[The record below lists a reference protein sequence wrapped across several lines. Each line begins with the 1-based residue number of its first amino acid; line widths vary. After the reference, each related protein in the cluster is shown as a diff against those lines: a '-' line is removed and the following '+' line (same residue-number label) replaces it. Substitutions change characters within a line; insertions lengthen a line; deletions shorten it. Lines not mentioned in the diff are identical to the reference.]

1 MLISPPFL
9 PPRDA
14 NQTDEAWLSAAMAQP
29 PSRLANTGAPEGSY
43 PLSNRLAWHN
53 GLHLQ
58 GQAGTDGQTV
68 VRAIADGEVMYVAHP
83 KPCNS
88 APDDPQ
94 NYNPFGDTP
103 AWTDNGCIII
113 RHTTEIGAI
122 GTQPTEITYFS
133 LTTHLRQIAQITPV
147 GQTVRRTLRRG
158 DLIWRKDEIG
168 RAGQIYGH
176 SRQVHFEICLD
187 EANLARLIGRKPAWS
202 DSTGFSPPTSDGR
215 TDAVFGSIWFYLPA
229 TTQTSEVQPRNHQR
243 TQSVTTLGQ
252 PLWIR
257 MTYDRGDCTFE
268 SYNIFGGRFVQ
279 PRQANVE
286 YTLYDQAL
294 FRHNSL
300 PQSTRARSSP
310 SAWYEMLRFG
320 RNLGRG
326 PGPTDMDRLPVD
338 VAHWRNIL
346 GPDGVSIWADLNA
359 EGTFKFSDADF
370 LPICGWNFIDD
381 DANPDDQRCDSD
393 NLKNFIADPDPLCSG
408 RLDNDTLARRLGNLD
423 VGQKL
428 PRLVCRFPSEL
439 DRLTI
444 DSRYA
449 FVRNLE
455 PFVDNPAAWVDFTAH
470 LHALSFPDLPSEY
483 RCASWRI
490 HPGEFIATMKKCG
503 WMSLD
508 EFTQLLPRAGVN
520 GHIRDWET
528 ARGRWRRNV
537 QYGQLNRV
545 FRKYGITTSTR
556 QTFFLAQ
563 LYIETGCLR
572 TLIEDGQGR
581 ANPRLPMT
589 AYYESFYGRGV
600 MQLTWAGTYAEYGE
614 YRGFPD
620 HIGPYAD
627 ARVLAT
633 SRADWGPPTKVDG
646 TIRRDRR
653 QWAPRFDPAIIATNA
668 FNACDSGG
676 FFWIQ
681 KRFRGT
687 RNINRL
693 ADEAP
698 TTQQVGRVSVLVN
711 GGGNGYNERLQYSA
725 FIDRY
730 LNDNAEQS
738 LTGTITAIRQ
748 TIRRGQWQTE
758 GNIFSLNVSYIP
770 QRPSEDPK

>member
-68 VRAIADGEVMYVAHP
+68 VRAIADGEAIYVAQP
-83 KPCNS
+83 KPRNS

-103 AWTDNGCIII
+103 AWTDNGCVII
-113 RHTTEIGAI
+113 RHTTEIGAN
-122 GTQPTEITYFS
+122 GMRPTEVTYYS
-133 LTTHLRQIAQITPV
+133 LVTHLCQIARITPS
-147 GQTVRRTLRRG
+147 GQNTSRPLQPG
-158 DLIWRKDEIG
+158 DRIWRKEAIG
-168 RAGQIYGH
+168 SAGQIYGH
-176 SRQVHFEICLD
+176 SGQIHFEICLD
-187 EANLARLIGRKPAWS
+187 DANLTRLLGRAPAWV
-202 DSTGFSPPTSDGR
+202 DPENIPVPVADGR
-215 TDAVFGSIWFYLPA
+215 IDTIFGSIWFYLPA
-229 TTQTSEVQPRNHQR
+229 TTPISASRPRNHQR
-243 TQSVTTLGQ
+243 ARAESSLGQ
-252 PLWIR
+252 PMWLR
-257 MTYDRGDCTFE
+257 MTYEEGGCTFE
-268 SYNIFGGRFVQ
+268 SHTIFGGRFEQ
-279 PRQANVE
+279 PRQADVE
-286 YTLYDQAL
+286 YALYTEACK
-294 FRHNSL
+294 RHNSL
-300 PQSTRARSSP
+300 PPSVQARSSP
-310 SAWYEMLRFG
+310 SGWYELLRFG

-326 PGPTDMDRLPVD
+326 AAQTDKDPLPAD
-338 VAHWRNIL
+338 IAHWREIP
-346 GPDGVSIWADLNA
+346 GPDGQSIWADLNA

-370 LPICGWNFIDD
+370 LPICGWNFVDD

-393 NLKNFIADPDPLCSG
+393 NLKNLIADPDPLCSG
-408 RLDNDTLARRLGNLD
+408 RFENDTLARRLGNSNIR
-423 VGQKL
+423 QKL
-428 PRLVCRFPSEL
+428 QRLICRFPSEL
-439 DRLTI
+439 DRHTI
-444 DSRYA
+444 DPRYA

-455 PFVDNPAAWVDFTAH
+455 PFVDNPTAWTDFTSH
-470 LHALSFPDLPSEY
+470 LHAISFPDLPTEY
-483 RCASWRI
+483 VAARWRV
-490 HPGEFIATMKKCG
+490 HPGEFVAGMKKCA

-537 QYGQLNRV
+537 QYGELNRV
-545 FRKYGITTSTR
+545 FRKYGITTSAR
-556 QTFFLAQ
+556 QTVFLAQ
-563 LYIETGCLR
+563 IYIETGCMR
-572 TLIEDGQGR
+572 TVIEDNEGR

-589 AYYESFYGRGV
+589 IYYAAFYGRGV

-627 ARVLAT
+627 ARILAT
-633 SRADWGPPTKVDG
+633 SRADWGPPTSVHG
-646 TIRRDRR
+646 TIRRDQR
-653 QWAPRFDPAIIATNA
+653 QWAPRFDPEIIATNA
-668 FNACDSGG
+668 FNACDSGA

-693 ADEAP
+693 ADEGP
-698 TTQQVGRVSVLVN
+698 TTQQVGRISVLVN

-730 LNDNAEQS
+730 LNDSTEQS

-748 TIRRGQWQTE
+748 TIHRGQWQTD
-758 GNIFSLNVSYIP
+758 GDFFPLNVSYMP
-770 QRPSEDPK
+770 QRP